1 MIITLQ
7 SQYLDRYLWLVQ
19 DKDGLSYPQVDSGP
33 APATPDEPT
42 YINVPYPEI
51 ADTIARH
58 LWIES
63 TGLLPIGENYEPTP
77 PAPSEP
83 VYINVPYPEIN
94 DLPGQSLS
102 VTFDGVTVANRL
114 WVVLP
119 ASNIFTQQFQR
130 AFKGLKNFG

>member
-51 ADTIARH
+51 
-58 LWIES
+58 
-63 TGLLPIGENYEPTP
+63 
-77 PAPSEP
+77 
-83 VYINVPYPEIN
+83 N

-114 WVVLP
+114 WVVLS